1 MKYID
6 LHVHSTASDGS
17 LTPSELV
24 NYAIVKDLC
33 AFALTDHDTT
43 AGIEEAM
50 KEAGRINTA
59 AGQTILQVIPGIELS
74 AAYEGKDAFRTNVP
88 KVFAAGDC
96 RRGQSLVVRALAEG
110 RRCAEAVD
118 KFLSDE
124 QN

>member
-24 NYAIVKDLC
+24 NYAIAKDLC

-43 AGIEEAM
+43 AGIEEAQI
-50 KEAGRINTA
+50 EAGRINTA

-74 AAYEGKDAFRTNVP
+74 AEYEGK
-88 KVFAAGDC
+88 
-96 RRGQSLVVRALAEG
+96 
-110 RRCAEAVD
+110 
-118 KFLSDE
+118 
-124 QN
+124 